1 MEADARYKLVG
12 TSVLVLVLM
21 VAAAIVWLVATGQ
34 RRDVQSYKIYFA
46 RQSLEGLQVRSDVR
60 MKGIRIGAVTGF
72 SFSASRPG
80 TVEVVV
86 GVNPSTPVREST
98 RAVVDRNLI
107 TGLAS
112 VRLLNLKE
120 DSPLL
125 QDPEDGSN
133 DRVIAEGES
142 QLQVLSDT
150 VSELA
155 QRTDETMRR
164 INGTLSDANQAALSE
179 TLVNL
184 RNLSKSTVGVVERLD
199 GTLVAL
205 NGTVRALKITTEATG
220 QDVHRLA
227 ERYDDLGS
235 QAKASVRDVTAS
247 VRDVTGTVKQ
257 LGSDI
262 SLITGRTDVLLT
274 NIDLEIA
281 RSTQQ
286 LRAAAEA
293 LGTTARRF
301 NDPRAALFGP
311 SDGSLGPGEAR
322 R

>member
-1 MEADARYKLVG
+1 MEPDARYKLVG
-12 TSVLVLVLM
+12 TAVLVLVLM
-21 VAAAIVWLVATGQ
+21 VTAAVVWLVASGQ

-86 GVNPSTPVREST
+86 GVNPSTPVRQST
-98 RAVVDRNLI
+98 RAVVDRNI
-107 TGLAS
+107 VTGLAS
-112 VRLLNLKE
+112 IRLLNIRE

-133 DRVIAEGES
+133 ERVIAEGES

-164 INGTLSDANQAALSE
+164 INGLLSDPNQAALSE
-179 TLVNL
+179 TLGNL
-184 RNLSKSTVGVVERLD
+184 RALSQRSVAVVDRLD
-199 GTLVAL
+199 GALVAL
-205 NGTVRALKITTEATG
+205 TRTAVALKATSESAG
-220 QDVHRLA
+220 NDVHRLA
-227 ERYDDLGS
+227 ERYDDLGA
-235 QAKASVRDVTAS
+235 QASTGLRDLS
-247 VRDVTGTVKQ
+247 GTVQQ
-257 LGSDI
+257 LRGDVSQLIGRSDA
-262 SLITGRTDVLLT
+262 LLAST
-274 NIDLEIA
+274 DLEIA

-301 NDPRAALFGP
+301 SDPRAALLGP
-311 SDGSLGPGEAR
+311 AESSLGPGEPR

>member
-1 MEADARYKLVG
+1 MEPDARYKLVG

-21 VAAAIVWLVATGQ
+21 VAAAVVWLVASGQ

-72 SFSASRPG
+72 SFSKSRPG

-112 VRLLNLKE
+112 VRLLNLAE

-125 QDPEDGSN
+125 QEPDDGSS

-179 TLVNL
+179 TLTNL
-184 RNLSKSTVGVVERLD
+184 RTLSKSTVGVVQRLD

-205 NGTVRALKITTEATG
+205 GGTVRALKSTAESAG
-220 QDVHRLA
+220 KDVHRLA
-227 ERYDDLGS
+227 DRYDDLGL
-235 QAKASVRDVTAS
+235 QTTAS
-247 VRDVTGTVKQ
+247 IRDITGTVKQ
-257 LGSDI
+257 MGSDI
-262 SLITGRTDVLLT
+262 SKISGRTEVLLT
-274 NIDLEIA
+274 NTDLEIA

-286 LRAAAEA
+286 LRVAAEA

-311 SDGSLGPGEAR
+311 SESSLGPGEAR

>member
-1 MEADARYKLVG
+1 MEPDARYKLVG

-21 VAAAIVWLVATGQ
+21 VAAAVVWLVASGQ

-72 SFSASRPG
+72 SFSATRPG

-86 GVNPSTPVREST
+86 GVNPSTPVRDST
-98 RAVVDRNLI
+98 RAVVDRNI
-107 TGLAS
+107 VTGLAS
-112 VRLLNLKE
+112 IRLLNLKE

-125 QDPEDGSN
+125 RDTDDGSN
-133 DRVIAEGES
+133 EYVIAEGES

-150 VSELA
+150 VSELT

-164 INGTLSDANQAALSE
+164 MNTLLSDTNQAALAE
-179 TLVNL
+179 TLANL
-184 RNLSKSTVGVVERLD
+184 RTLSKSTAGVVERLD

-205 NGTVRALKITTEATG
+205 TGTARTLKLTSEGAG
-220 QDVHRLA
+220 KDVHRLV
-227 ERYDDLGS
+227 ERYDDLGA
-235 QAKASVRDVTAS
+235 QATAS
-247 VRDVTGTVKQ
+247 IREVTGTVRQ
-257 LGSDI
+257 LGADI
-262 SLITGRTDVLLT
+262 SSITGRTDVLLVNT
-274 NIDLEIA
+274 DLEIA

-293 LGTTARRF
+293 LSTTARRLG
-301 NDPRAALFGP
+301 DPRAALFGP
-311 SDGSLGPGEAR
+311 AEASLGPGEVPR
-322 R
+322 

>member
-1 MEADARYKLVG
+1 MEPEARYKLVG

-21 VAAAIVWLVATGQ
+21 VAAAVVWLVASGQ
-34 RRDVQSYKIYFA
+34 RRDVLSYKIYFA

-72 SFSASRPG
+72 SFSATRPG

-98 RAVVDRNLI
+98 RAVVDRNI
-107 TGLAS
+107 VTGLAS

-125 QDPEDGSN
+125 RDTDDGSN
-133 DRVIAEGES
+133 EHVIAEGES

-150 VSELA
+150 VSELT

-164 INGTLSDANQAALSE
+164 MNTLLSDANQAALGE
-179 TLVNL
+179 TLANL
-184 RNLSKSTVGVVERLD
+184 RTLSKSTAGVVERLD

-205 NGTVRALKITTEATG
+205 GGTARALKATSEVAG
-220 QDVHRLA
+220 KDLHRLA

-235 QAKASVRDVTAS
+235 QSTAS
-247 VRDVTGTVKQ
+247 IREITGTVRQ

-262 SLITGRTDVLLT
+262 SLITGRTDVLLVNT
-274 NIDLEIA
+274 DLEIA

-293 LGTTARRF
+293 LSTTARRLS
-301 NDPRAALFGP
+301 DPRAALFGP
-311 SDGSLGPGEAR
+311 AEASLGPGEAPR
-322 R
+322 

>member
-1 MEADARYKLVG
+1 MEPDARYKLVG
-12 TSVLVLVLM
+12 TSVLVLALM
-21 VAAAIVWLVATGQ
+21 VAAAVVWLVASGQ
-34 RRDVQSYKIYFA
+34 RRDVQSYKIYFT

-72 SFSASRPG
+72 SFSKTRPG

-98 RAVVDRNLI
+98 RAVVDRNI
-107 TGLAS
+107 VTGLAS
-112 VRLLNLKE
+112 IRLLNLKE

-125 QDPEDGSN
+125 LEPEEGSTE
-133 DRVIAEGES
+133 RVIAEGES

-164 INGTLSDANQAALSE
+164 INTTLSDANQAALSE
-179 TLVNL
+179 TLANL
-184 RNLSKSTVGVVERLD
+184 RTLSKNTAGVVERLD

-205 NGTVRALKITTEATG
+205 ASTAKALKATSESAG
-220 QDVHRLA
+220 KDVHRLA
-227 ERYDDLGS
+227 ERYDDLGT
-235 QAKASVRDVTAS
+235 QTTAS
-247 VRDVTGTVKQ
+247 IRDITGTVKQ

-262 SLITGRTDVLLT
+262 SQITGRTDVLLT
-274 NIDLEIA
+274 NTDLEIA

-286 LRAAAEA
+286 LRAAAET

-301 NDPRAALFGP
+301 SDPRAALFGP
-311 SDGSLGPGEAR
+311 SEASLGPGEAR